1 MLAGIV
7 LAAELAALMVMLVYV
22 AVLRGMHREAEFLT
36 EEAKPDPV
44 GRSLTVAARL
54 AFYAGVGAVIAL
66 FFFGGLLQWPTI

>member
-1 MLAGIV
+1 MLAIIV
-7 LAAELAALMVMLVYV
+7 LAAELAALTAMLVYV
-22 AVLRGMHREAEFLT
+22 AVLTSMHREAEIIT

-66 FFFGGLLQWPTI
+66 FLFGGLLQWPTI